1 MDKVDKNEKIRKFM
15 NDILDMKKLSEND
28 LKIINN
34 LNYEDRMLISVSYN
48 NMIEYFE
55 KYFIYLK

>member
-15 NDILDMKKLSEND
+15 NDISDMKKLSEND

-34 LNYEDRMLISVSYN
+34 LNYEDRMLILVSYN

-55 KYFIYLK
+55 KYLVYPK